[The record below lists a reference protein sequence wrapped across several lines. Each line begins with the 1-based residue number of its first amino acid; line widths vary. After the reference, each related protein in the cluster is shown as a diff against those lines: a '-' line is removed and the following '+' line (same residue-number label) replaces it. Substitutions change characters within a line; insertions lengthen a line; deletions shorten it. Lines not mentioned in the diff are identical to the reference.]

1 MQLPTAPVP
10 GGIRPSAVVVL
21 AFALLIGGVLLAVE
35 SMSVEDQMR
44 TSYEEA
50 LALSHLAL
58 ETQQTS
64 TQLRN
69 DQVRAARSLA
79 QMTLL
84 ATALAMR
91 RRLQAAVSTA
101 RRQARRDRRLSPVS
115 GRRKP
120 AGRAEKHIKEHRR
133 HQHPVCRRTSA
144 RRSKRQHGTR
154 AGGSVGATVRS
165 IHEFIVSAGG
175 RRASAHGGSSAPGRR
190 PELGRT
196 LCADCFF
203 RSHAGLGRSVD
214 SVDATHA

>member
-1 MQLPTAPVP
+1 MQRPTATVP

-58 ETQQTS
+58 ETQQAS

-84 ATALAMR
+84 APARDAVQM
-91 RRLQAAVSTA
+91 QAAVTRT
-101 RRQARRDRRLSPVS
+101 RRQARRDRRLSIVR
-115 GRRKP
+115 GRSKP
-120 AGRAEKHIKEHRR
+120 AG
-133 HQHPVCRRTSA
+133 
-144 RRSKRQHGTR
+144 
-154 AGGSVGATVRS
+154 
-165 IHEFIVSAGG
+165 
-175 RRASAHGGSSAPGRR
+175 SS
-190 PELGRT
+190 
-196 LCADCFF
+196 
-203 RSHAGLGRSVD
+203 
-214 SVDATHA
+214 